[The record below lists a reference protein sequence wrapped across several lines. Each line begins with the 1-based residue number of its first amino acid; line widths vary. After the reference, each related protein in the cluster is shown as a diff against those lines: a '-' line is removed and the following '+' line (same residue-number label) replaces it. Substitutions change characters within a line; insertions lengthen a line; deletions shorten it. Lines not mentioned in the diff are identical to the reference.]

1 MVCGSSVEFLTHNMY
16 RRCVIV
22 DFIKYYYSLKEATD
36 VIKYVFLNALN
47 FVRGDWIKFFF
58 FFFNF
63 FIHLSLEL
71 VGEKKQKEQAK
82 IQFESKV
89 RTPNQDLKI
98 SGQNQTDSRFKDLLE
113 EDSEA

>member
-1 MVCGSSVEFLTHNMY
+1 MMEVKTQLNTWRNRKKHCFLAAA
-16 RRCVIV
+16 ILL
-22 DFIKYYYSLKEATD
+22 FIGKIIIT
-36 VIKYVFLNALN
+36 
-47 FVRGDWIKFFF
+47 FFF
-58 FFFNF
+58 FF

-71 VGEKKQKEQAK
+71 VGEKKQKPQAK

-98 SGQNQTDSRFKDLLE
+98 SGQNQTESRFKDLLE

>member
-1 MVCGSSVEFLTHNMY
+1 MDLPKT
-16 RRCVIV
+16 
-22 DFIKYYYSLKEATD
+22 
-36 VIKYVFLNALN
+36 
-47 FVRGDWIKFFF
+47 FF
-58 FFFNF
+58 F

-113 EDSEA
+113 EDIEA